1 MSEQMMMCDP
11 HLDLHPD
18 YRGGR
23 PRIKGTRI
31 TVDDVARMYLR
42 RGQSLEEI
50 ASEYDLPLAAL
61 YAAMAYYY
69 DHQEE
74 IERLMAEEQDFAEE
88 WQRQHPSLLREK
100 QQRPFGLCAGEFVV
114 PDDFD
119 ASLPE

>member
-1 MSEQMMMCDP
+1 MEEQGMPISP

-50 ASEYDLPLAAL
+50 AGEYDLPLAAL

-74 IERLMAEEQDFAEE
+74 IERLMAAEEAFAEE

-100 QQRPFGLCAGEFVV
+100 RQHPFDLCAGEFIAFKGVGN
-114 PDDFD
+114 
-119 ASLPE
+119 ATLQ

>member
-1 MSEQMMMCDP
+1 MNEQAIICDS

-50 ASEYDLPLAAL
+50 AGEYDLPLAAL

-69 DHQEE
+69 DHQDE
-74 IERLMAEEQDFAEE
+74 IERLMATEEAFAEE
-88 WQRQHPSLLREK
+88 WQRQHPSLLHERLTGK
-100 QQRPFGLCAGEFVV
+100 LYG
-114 PDDFD
+114 
-119 ASLPE
+119 